1 MPMNDSNWL
10 LPAAYLAAIVAS
22 SDDVIVSKTLDGII
36 TSWNPAAERIL
47 GYTAA
52 EAIGKHIRLIIPPER
67 WAEEDDVLA
76 HIRRGERVDHFE
88 TVRRAK
94 DGRLLNIS
102 LTVSPVKDQT
112 GKVIG
117 ASKVARDITERKLAE
132 AERERL
138 LASEKEARAEAE
150 RANRLKDDFLAVVS
164 HELRTPLNAI
174 SGWASLLRTRKLDD
188 VQSARAIETI
198 LRNAQTQNRL
208 IEDLLDISRIIS
220 GQMRLNVRP
229 FPLASVVEAALEAIR
244 PSAEAKSIRLQSF
257 LDPAAGPVAGDPD
270 RLQQIFWNLLSN
282 AVKFTANGGQVQVR
296 LERINAH
303 AEVTVTDTGQGID
316 AALLPF
322 IFDRFRQGDSTYK
335 HGGLGLGLA
344 IVRHLVDLHGGEV
357 DARSEG
363 EGRGAEFIVRLPIS
377 VAVPA
382 NREAPEARVQTSV
395 GGSVSGSMPS
405 LAGLRILIVDDQ
417 ADSREVVSEI
427 VGGAGAKIGT
437 AEDVRQAIDLI
448 GRWKPDVL
456 ISDIAMPGQDGYD
469 LIRDLRALSS
479 DKGGRTLAIAL
490 TAYASSQDGLKIRAA
505 GYDMHLP
512 KPINPI
518 ELATAIARLTNRL
531 EASPSLLDYS

>member
-174 SGWASLLRTRKLDD
+174 SGWASLLRIRKLDD

>member
-102 LTVSPVKDQT
+102 LTVSPVKDQN

-208 IEDLLDISRIIS
+208 IEDLLDVSRIIS
-220 GQMRLNVRP
+220 GRMRLNVRP

-244 PSAEAKSIRLQSF
+244 PSAEAKSIRLRSF

-270 RLQQIFWNLLSN
+270 RLQQVFWNLLSN

-490 TAYASSQDGLKIRAA
+490 TAYASSQDGLKIRA